1 MKALRIMFALA
12 ISGLTLTATLSF
24 GKMEYSKTEKKPCAF
39 CHVDVKK
46 TPKELND
53 VGKCYA
59 KNKHTLTGCEEK
71 PKADK

>member
-1 MKALRIMFALA
+1 MKTLRVVFALLVA
-12 ISGLTLTATLSF
+12 GLTLSTTLIF
-24 GKMEYSKTEKKPCAF
+24 GKVEYSKTEKKACSF

-59 KNKHTLTGCEEK
+59 KNKHTLKGCEEK
-71 PKADK
+71 EKNDK